1 MEHDNI
7 TVAEWLEINKN
18 KWKKTTL
25 IQCELAVK
33 NHMKPLLGHYKLK
46 KLNRATYQTKYINE
60 LERKFKP
67 GTVKLLHSLFKIAIN
82 AAIEEEIL
90 ARNRFIKIVI
100 KDEDTI
106 ASKAKINFLTPM
118 VMLCK
123 NWNNSL

>member
-1 MEHDNI
+1 M
-7 TVAEWLEINKN
+7 
-18 KWKKTTL
+18 
-25 IQCELAVK
+25 
-33 NHMKPLLGHYKLK
+33 
-46 KLNRATYQTKYINE
+46 NRATYQTKYINE